1 MHPSMYEDVLNH
13 QSVDKSRSSHRLPM
27 IKNPTCSC
35 CNSVQTKTA
44 SPKKVGAGDCPKEPP
59 LMNVE
64 LPAGIKTDNL
74 STEESCEKKVSVGPL
89 FQADVPEWTGEV
101 IESDSKWLGER
112 MWPPEDVG
120 DEMVIDLVPIG
131 RGRPDHCRCLFP
143 KTTECV
149 RFHIAEKRLQL
160 KHELGSLFYKWRFN
174 HMGEEVSLSWTRDE
188 ENKFKEMLS
197 LHSAST
203 NKFWNNASKLFPSKS
218 REMLISYY
226 FNVFLIQRRNYQNR
240 VTPKDIDSDDDEK
253 KFGTVGERFGHKATS
268 CPKSSLPICLENK
281 QCADLE

>member
-1 MHPSMYEDVLNH
+1 MHPSMYEDVL
-13 QSVDKSRSSHRLPM
+13 QCSRSSQRLPV

-35 CNSVQTKTA
+35 CSSVETKTA
-44 SPKKVGAGDCPKEPP
+44 SPRKVGAVDCPKESP

-64 LPAGIKTDNL
+64 LTVGNKSDNL
-74 STEESCEKKVSVGPL
+74 SPDESCEKQVSVGPH
-89 FQADVPEWTGEV
+89 FQAEVPEWTGE
-101 IESDSKWLGER
+101 ILESDSKWQGER
-112 MWPPEDVG
+112 MSRPKDVG
-120 DEMVIDLVPIG
+120 DEMVIDLDPVG
-131 RGRPDHCRCLFP
+131 WGRPDKCGCLFP

-149 RFHIAEKRLQL
+149 RFHIAEKRLKL

-218 REMLISYY
+218 REMLVSYY

-253 KFGTVGERFGHKATS
+253 KFGSVGERFGHKATS